1 MLSEFWYDSQAAKEA
16 MSSTTDLS
24 APSSESHDPFH
35 GGDSA
40 VEPARSPST
49 ESPASHQSTPTRI
62 ISTNRTMTKQYREGK
77 WKGPNYYFPIPGQ
90 LQALGL
96 GEFEGRQHSG
106 LDVSCHWVQLL
117 MSLMANK
124 RVRRLTSGR
133 HEHFEDTHFY
143 IPEAASHH
151 RAECADSE

>member
-16 MSSTTDLS
+16 MSSATDPP
-24 APSSESHDPFH
+24 APSLDSSDPFQGEH
-35 GGDSA
+35 LA
-40 VEPARSPST
+40 VEPLRSPST
-49 ESPASHQSTPTRI
+49 ESSTSHQSTPTRI

-106 LDVSCHWVQLL
+106 LDVSCHWV
-117 MSLMANK
+117 
-124 RVRRLTSGR
+124 
-133 HEHFEDTHFY
+133 
-143 IPEAASHH
+143 
-151 RAECADSE
+151 

>member
-24 APSSESHDPFH
+24 APSSGSPDPFQ
-35 GGDSA
+35 GEDSA

-106 LDVSCHWVQLL
+106 LDVSCHWVRLL
-117 MSLMANK
+117 MSSTVIK
-124 RVRRLTSGR
+124 RVRKLTPGR
-133 HEHFEDTHFY
+133 HKHLEDTY
-143 IPEAASHH
+143 RDISEAANHH
-151 RAECADSE
+151 RAECANSE